1 MQAAAL
7 APERPSP
14 SIEESVVEIEAETVA
29 MKPASREEQA
39 RVSCGRI

>member
-14 SIEESVVEIEAETVA
+14 SIEESVMEVEAETVGL
-29 MKPASREEQA
+29 KPLSREEQA
-39 RVSCGRI
+39 RVC